1 MNQLD
6 TLWNAETE
14 RWNRFYY
21 SQDDCYEEEREVP
34 DWVEEDDY
42 EDSF

>member
-14 RWNRFYY
+14 WWNKFYY
-21 SQDDCYEEEREVP
+21 SQDDYEEEREVP

-42 EDSF
+42 EC